1 MVELVIAPII
11 RAGQVGYKA
20 IDGAV
25 ATGLDATRR
34 FILPQD
40 NSLNMADITFQ
51 ATGTFT
57 VLTADLEVSLD
68 GGVTFVSLDGG
79 VTFSII
85 SGGIDFAAQPASRN
99 DLGRT
104 GIYRFNITAF
114 TGTSADII
122 VAVP

>member
-1 MVELVIAPII
+1 MVENVIAPII
-11 RAGQVGYKA
+11 RAGVPGCKA
-20 IDGAV
+20 VEGSVAV
-25 ATGLDATRR
+25 GLDATRR

-51 ATGTFT
+51 AVGTFT

-68 GGVTFVSLDGG
+68 GGVTF
-79 VTFSII
+79 SII
-85 SGGIDFAAQPASRN
+85 SPGIDFIAQPASRN

-114 TGTSADII
+114 TGTSADIF
-122 VAVP
+122 VAIP

>member
-1 MVELVIAPII
+1 MVENLIAPII
-11 RAGQVGYKA
+11 RAGSPGYKA
-20 IDGAV
+20 VEGAV
-25 ATGLDATRR
+25 AVGLDATRR

-51 ATGTFT
+51 AVGTFT

-68 GGVTFVSLDGG
+68 GGVTFG
-79 VTFSII
+79 VI
-85 SGGIDFAAQPASRN
+85 STGIDFAAQPASRN

-114 TGTSADII
+114 TGTSADIF
-122 VAVP
+122 VAIP

>member
-1 MVELVIAPII
+1 MVENLIAPVV
-11 RAGQVGYKA
+11 RKGQVGFKA
-20 IDGAV
+20 VEGAV
-25 ATGLDATRR
+25 GVGLDGTNR

-40 NSLNMADITFQ
+40 HSLDMADITFQ
-51 ATGTFT
+51 AVGTFT

-68 GGVTFVSLDGG
+68 GGQN
-79 VTFSII
+79 FSVI
-85 SGGIDFAAQPASRN
+85 STGIDFAAQPASRN

-122 VAVP
+122 VAIP

>member
-1 MVELVIAPII
+1 MVENVIAPIV
-11 RAGQVGYKA
+11 RKGQVGFKA
-20 IDGAV
+20 VEGAV
-25 ATGLDATRR
+25 GVGLDGTNR

-40 NSLNMADITFQ
+40 HSLDMADVSFQ

-57 VLTADLEVSLD
+57 VLTADLELSLD
-68 GGVTFVSLDGG
+68 GGVNFAV
-79 VTFSII
+79 I
-85 SGGIDFAAQPASRN
+85 STGIDFAAQPASRN